1 MKRFTNFVKRN
12 WWPISAMIFCPCHL
26 PLSIGG
32 LLAITAGTSVGAYL
46 TAHYASI
53 ESTLAVLF
61 SFYFVVA
68 FLIWALRGPRAA
80 EGAAC
85 SINTD
90 GTARPAGFSV
100 KQILGWGLGSALI
113 MPTLVLAGVIVRDDL
128 PGKIV
133 AGARDFDMSNSGFI
147 WLISISTIVMIPVM
161 VVWIAW
167 MWVMWSRVDESDEPE
182 KWEYEYEYE

>member
-61 SFYFVVA
+61 SFYFVIA
-68 FLIWALRGPRAA
+68 FMIWAVRGPKAE

-85 SINTD
+85 AVNSSRKPSQT
-90 GTARPAGFSV
+90 GFST
-100 KQILGWGLGSALI
+100 KQIISWGLGSALI
-113 MPTLVLAGVIVRDDL
+113 MPTLVLAGVIIRDDL
-128 PGKIV
+128 PRKIME
-133 AGARDFDMSNSGFI
+133 GARDFDMANSGFI
-147 WLISISTIVMIPVM
+147 WLISISTVVMIPVM

-167 MWVMWSRVDESDEPE
+167 MWVMWTRSDATAEPE
-182 KWEYEYEYE
+182 KWEYEYE